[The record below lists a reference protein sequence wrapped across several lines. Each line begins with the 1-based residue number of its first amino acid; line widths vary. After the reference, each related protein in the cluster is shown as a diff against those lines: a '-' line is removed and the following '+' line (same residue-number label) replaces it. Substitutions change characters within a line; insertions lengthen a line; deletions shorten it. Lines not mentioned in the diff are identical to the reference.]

1 MRVASKVVL
10 KVLLRAEKTAVVMAE
25 SLVASMVEKKV
36 VRSAGERA
44 VSEMNVDDYNNDYCS
59 SGNDKDV

>member
-1 MRVASKVVL
+1 MVALTVVL

-44 VSEMNVDDYNNDYCS
+44 VSEMKIGDNNH
-59 SGNDKDV
+59 

>member
-1 MRVASKVVL
+1 MLVEL

-44 VSEMNVDDYNNDYCS
+44 VSEMKMDDNHH
-59 SGNDKDV
+59 